1 MRGIVNVYTKKQLKA
16 FIDFPHDLY
25 KGDGNY
31 VPELF
36 IAQRDLLTPGK
47 HPFHEHSKMQLFLY
61 YKDNIIAGRIAAIL
75 NNNHNRFN
83 NTTDGFFGFFEC
95 INDPGAALALFSSAE
110 QWLKEKGA
118 TTIIGPVNPSTNEPC
133 GLLID
138 GFDKPPLAMMT
149 YNKPYY
155 TSLMEMLSL
164 EKKVDLLAYDIAWE
178 NVGQRP
184 LQLEER
190 LLSRLRQKQI
200 TIRPVNK
207 KDLANEA
214 TKVREVYNA
223 AWDRNLGFVPMT
235 DNEFSYLAKDLK
247 MVLDEEFCLIAE
259 HNGKQIGFALAIPDI
274 NQILIKVR
282 RGRLL
287 PTGIF
292 KLLFNMKKIDRIRV
306 LALGVNKEYRKLG
319 IEACFYASIIKRVGA
334 RRMKGAEASWI
345 LEHNE
350 MMNKGIESINGKVY
364 KRYRIYEK
372 PLLPIAIGTAIL

>member
-1 MRGIVNVYTKKQLKA
+1 MTGIVNVNTKKQLKD
-16 FIDFPHDLY
+16 FIDFPHELY
-25 KGDGNY
+25 KGDANY

-61 YKDNIIAGRIAAIL
+61 YKDYAIVGRIAAIL

-95 INDPGAALALFSSAE
+95 INDMEAASALFTSAE
-110 QWLKEKGA
+110 QWLKDHSA
-118 TTIIGPVNPSTNEPC
+118 TTLIGPVNPSTNEPC

-155 TSLMEMLSL
+155 TSLLEMLSL
-164 EKKVDLLAYDIAWE
+164 QKKVDLLAWDLSLE
-178 NVGQRP
+178 SVGKRP
-184 LQLEER
+184 VLLEEK
-190 LLSRLRQKQI
+190 LLNRLRRNNI

-214 TKVREVYNA
+214 NKVREVYNA
-223 AWDRNLGFVPMT
+223 AWDKNLGFVPMT
-235 DNEFSYLAKDLK
+235 DSEFSYLAKDLK

-306 LALGVNKEYRKLG
+306 LALGVNKEYRKMG
-319 IEACFYASIIKRVGA
+319 IEACFYAAIIKRVSA
-334 RRMKGAEASWI
+334 RGMKGAEASWI

-364 KRYRIYEK
+364 KRYRIFEK
-372 PLLPIAIGTAIL
+372 TLADRLTS

>member
-1 MRGIVNVYTKKQLKA
+1 MTGIVTVHTSKQLKA

-25 KGDGNY
+25 AGDKNY

-47 HPFHEHSKMQLFLY
+47 HPFHEHSKVQLFLY
-61 YKDNIIAGRIAAIL
+61 YKENVISGRIAAIL

-95 INDPGAALALFSSAE
+95 INDVQAAYTLFDTAE
-110 QWLKEKGA
+110 QWLREQGA

-133 GLLID
+133 GMLID
-138 GFDKPPLAMMT
+138 GFNEPPLAMMT

-155 TSLMEMLSL
+155 ISLMEAVSL
-164 EKKVDLLAYDIAWE
+164 QKKVDLLAYNINTE
-178 NVGQRP
+178 EVGDRP
-184 LQLEER
+184 LLLQER
-190 LLSRLRQKQI
+190 LLSRLRQKNI
-200 TIRPVNK
+200 TIRAVNK
-207 KDLANEA
+207 KDLAHEA
-214 TKVREVYNA
+214 RNVREVYNA

-235 DNEFSYLAKDLK
+235 DKEFSYLANDLK
-247 MVLDEEFCLIAE
+247 MVLDEQFCLIAE

-292 KLLFNMKKIDRIRV
+292 KLLLNMKKINRIRV

-319 IEACFYASIIKRVGA
+319 IEACFYAAIIKRAGE
-334 RRMKGAEASWI
+334 RKLKGAEASWI

-350 MMNKGIESINGKVY
+350 MMNKGIENINGKVY

-372 PLLPIAIGTAIL
+372 PL